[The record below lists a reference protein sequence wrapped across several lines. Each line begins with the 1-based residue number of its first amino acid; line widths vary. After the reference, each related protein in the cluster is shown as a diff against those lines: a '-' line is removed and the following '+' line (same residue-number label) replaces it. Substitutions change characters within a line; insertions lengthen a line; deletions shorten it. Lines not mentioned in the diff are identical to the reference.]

1 MQKGD
6 LYKKI
11 KEVFFELPENWNKFK
26 RPELRDVTACVFE
39 SIQGQLL
46 AGAAALDTR
55 GLHQALV
62 DLSDRDATSPP
73 SEAHSEAFVQA
84 VRAAQLAL
92 APDAVGASSFRE
104 GPAYSDH

>member
-46 AGAAALDTR
+46 AVEL
-55 GLHQALV
+55 LHWIPEV
-62 DLSDRDATSPP
+62 CIK
-73 SEAHSEAFVQA
+73 HSWT
-84 VRAAQLAL
+84 
-92 APDAVGASSFRE
+92 
-104 GPAYSDH
+104 